1 MPKCGNLR
9 EKKYANRNKIK
20 QQNNL
25 YLFPVQILKTIYKE
39 LKKQQIIIY
48 FQQIAQVFASMN
60 KDSKIFQKK

>member
-48 FQQIAQVFASMN
+48 FQ
-60 KDSKIFQKK
+60 